1 MTPLVKRAALRSLKL
16 ARTRSNRDD
25 AITALHVAWHF
36 GQAEREREGG
46 VLPNIQAVMLLKKT
60 ETSDKA

>member
-1 MTPLVKRAALRSLKL
+1 MAHAVAALRVS
-16 ARTRSNRDD
+16 ARR
-25 AITALHVAWHF
+25 ALCRGAPRRALRVDWHF